1 MSSKNNERTLSNY
14 ERYWQADFNR
24 PDYYPIAQH
33 LDTTWYRPIAP
44 WMGRLILPAF
54 QERSLVL
61 GCWFEVYHAPPEHT
75 ALVGQKLRLRWEP
88 TPGNNARFWGVTR
101 NVLFDED
108 AEKLAKHGTVL
119 AERLNTL
126 INVNPFESLAGSR
139 PNDDMVV
146 RLEGKV
152 RVDAQPGDGDTP
164 IVYVGDAPTEISG
177 RYYALV
183 RFIGPSGSGDGY
195 TVRHYDRASGDFT
208 GAEEVVRMPEVV
220 PDGNGTRN
228 STAGGIERSPINE
241 LGWYM
246 YGAQDTQGRFVVKA
260 LAARKLLR
268 LVPDLYTDGEK
279 EGMEYLRPKAWRK
292 ACVKGQVSTAIIA
305 GQYLTPFAA
314 RESWQVGDRGL
325 LIHLYGGIGGEN
337 AEPAAKTP
345 LYWGHFSFGVA
356 TVIEEPLAGEPIF
369 DIVYQQV
376 YAHNADGLIAGAIH
390 YSKYAGD
397 RQYGWAGVRPIQD
410 MIIKVNG
417 ITGSFEIFGALVSPL
432 DSIIDQLEV
441 MQARYRIADGRGA
454 TKVGML
460 NNCAQDGSQAL
471 YIALR
476 NMSKLMAAMPQLRAE
491 MTDTAEEAQRFKELN
506 ILTDELQR
514 VLLPWGSARD
524 DWEYGIPMLGA
535 GADGFIG
542 TVSKAANSW
551 RTMLPPVAAR
561 AMAEVFVE
569 RGASIWVL
577 RSYQI
582 GGDDPTIEPYVPN
595 V

>member
-1 MSSKNNERTLSNY
+1 MSSQKDRTLSNY
-14 ERYWQADFNR
+14 DRYWQADFNR
-24 PDYYPIAQH
+24 PEYYPLEQH
-33 LDTTWYRPIAP
+33 IDDALYRPIGP
-44 WMGRLILPAF
+44 WMGRLILPTF

-61 GCWFEVYHAPPEHT
+61 GCWIEVYHTPVEHV
-75 ALVGQKLRLRWEP
+75 AFIGQKLRLRWEP
-88 TPGNNARFWGVTR
+88 TPSHNARFWGGTR
-101 NVLFDED
+101 NVFFDED
-108 AEKLAKHGTVL
+108 AEKLLTNGTVL
-119 AERLNTL
+119 GERLNGL
-126 INVNPFESLAGSR
+126 INVNPFESLAGCHI
-139 PNDDMVV
+139 NDDLIV
-146 RLEGKV
+146 RLERTV
-152 RVDAQPGDGDTP
+152 RLDAQPVDGGPP
-164 IVYVGDAPTEISG
+164 IVYISDVPTQISG

-195 TVRHYDRASGDFT
+195 TVRHYDRGSGDFT
-208 GAEEVVRMPEVV
+208 GPEETVRMPEVV

-228 STAGGIERSPINE
+228 STATGIERSPVNE
-241 LGWYM
+241 LGWYI
-246 YGAQDTQGRFVVKA
+246 YGAQDAQGKFVVTA

-279 EGMEYLRPKAWRK
+279 EGMEYLRPKAWRR
-292 ACVKGQVSTAIIA
+292 ACVKGEVSSALIA
-305 GQYLTPFAA
+305 GQFLTPFAA
-314 RESWQVGDRGL
+314 REAWKVGDRGL

-369 DIVYQQV
+369 DIVYEQV
-376 YAHNADGLIAGAIH
+376 YAHNADGLTAGAIH
-390 YSKYAGD
+390 YSRYAGD

-410 MIIKVNG
+410 MIIK
-417 ITGSFEIFGALVSPL
+417 IDAISGSFEIFGASITAL
-432 DSIIDQLEV
+432 DSIIDELEV

-471 YIALR
+471 YLSLR
-476 NMSKLMAAMPQLRAE
+476 NMAKLMASVPQVRAE
-491 MTDTAEEAQRFKELN
+491 MTDTDAEAQRFKELN
-506 ILTDELQR
+506 TITDELQR

-524 DWEYGIPMLGA
+524 DWEHGSSTLGA
-535 GADGFIG
+535 GSDGFIG

-577 RSYQI
+577 RSYQV
-582 GGDDPTIEPYVPN
+582 GGEDPTIEPYVPN

>member
-1 MSSKNNERTLSNY
+1 MQNKREERTLSNY
-14 ERYWQADFNR
+14 DRYWQAEFNR
-24 PDYYPIAQH
+24 PEYYPVEQQ
-33 LDTTWYRPIAP
+33 LDAALYRPNGEWI
-44 WMGRLILPAF
+44 GRLILPTF
-54 QERSLVL
+54 HERAQVL
-61 GCWFEVYHAPPEHT
+61 GCWIEIHHAPGEHA
-75 ALVGQKLRLRWEP
+75 ALIGQKLRLRWEP
-88 TPGNNARFWGVTR
+88 TPNLNARFWGSTR
-101 NVLFDED
+101 NVFFDED
-108 AEKLAKHGTVL
+108 AEKLARNGTVL
-119 AERLNTL
+119 GERLNSL

-146 RLEGKV
+146 RLERAV
-152 RVDAQPGDGDTP
+152 RVDAQPNDGGAA
-164 IVYVGDAPTEISG
+164 IVYVGDVPTEISG
-177 RYYALV
+177 ALLRLV

-195 TVRHYDRASGDFT
+195 TVRHYDRTSGDFT
-208 GAEEVVRMPEVV
+208 GPEEIVRMPEVV
-220 PDGNGTRN
+220 PDGNGIRN
-228 STAGGIERSPINE
+228 STTAGIERSPINE
-241 LGWYM
+241 LGWYIF
-246 YGAQDTQGRFVVKA
+246 GAHDAQRQFVVRA

-268 LVPDLYTDGEK
+268 LVPDLFTDGEK

-292 ACVKGQVSTAIIA
+292 ACVKGEVSSALLA
-305 GQYLTPFAA
+305 GQFLTPFTA
-314 RESWQVGDRGL
+314 REAWQVGDRGL
-325 LIHLYGGIGGEN
+325 VIHLYGGIGGDN

-356 TVIEEPLAGEPIF
+356 TVVDEPLAGEPIF

-376 YAHNADGLIAGAIH
+376 YAHNSDGVIAGALH

-410 MIIKVNG
+410 MIIKVDG
-417 ITGSFEIFGALVSPL
+417 ITGNFEIFGVPMSAL
-432 DSIIDQLEV
+432 DSIVDQLEV

-471 YIALR
+471 YISLR
-476 NMSKLMAAMPQLRAE
+476 NMAKLMAGMPQLRAE
-491 MTDTAEEAQRFKELN
+491 MTDTEAEAQRFKELTT
-506 ILTDELQR
+506 ITDELQR

-535 GADGFIG
+535 GADGFLG

-551 RTMLPPVAAR
+551 RTMLPPIVAR
-561 AMAEVFVE
+561 AMAEVFLE

-582 GGDDPTIEPYVPN
+582 GGDDPTIEPFVPN